1 MSKDAIRSIQ
11 SGLAAL
17 GFNPGAFDGLDGP
30 KTRAA
35 ALTYAQGKPATPA
48 PLSPQTSAMIYQG
61 AARHPVREIIVHCS
75 ATRPDW
81 YKSLSLNAKRDEI
94 RRWHTDPPPKG
105 NGWKDI
111 GYHWLID
118 RDGAVLSGR
127 PETVIG
133 SHVAGHNSGSIGIC
147 LIGGHGS
154 SESDPFL
161 RNFTAAQDVTL
172 RQLIAGISA
181 RTRIT
186 KVSGHNQYA
195 AKACPGFNVPAWVKE
210 A

>member
-1 MSKDAIRSIQ
+1 MSRDAIRSLQ
-11 SGLAAL
+11 AAL
-17 GFNPGAFDGLDGP
+17 IALGYAPGTVDGLDGP
-30 KTRAA
+30 RTRAA
-35 ALTYAQGKPATPA
+35 AVAYGQGKIAALPALQPITA
-48 PLSPQTSAMIYQG
+48 AILYQG
-61 AARHPVREIIVHCS
+61 AARHPVDEIIVHCS

-81 YKSLSLNAKRDEI
+81 YRSLSLQAKRDEI
-94 RRWHTDPPPKG
+94 RRWHLA
-105 NGWKDI
+105 NGWSDI

-172 RQLIAGISA
+172 RQLIAGVSA

-186 KVSGHNQYA
+186 KVSGHNEYA
-195 AKACPGFNVPAWVKE
+195 AKACPGFNVPAWFKE

>member
-1 MSKDAIRSIQ
+1 MSRDAIRSLQ
-11 SGLAAL
+11 AAL
-17 GFNPGAFDGLDGP
+17 TTLGYAPGAVDGLDGP

-35 ALTYAQGKPATPA
+35 ALAYGQGKIALPA
-48 PLSPQTSAMIYQG
+48 PLQPITAAILYQG
-61 AARHPVREIIVHCS
+61 TARHPVDEIIVHCS
-75 ATRPDW
+75 ATRPEW
-81 YKSLSLNAKRDEI
+81 FRGLSLQAKRDEI
-94 RRWHTDPPPKG
+94 RRWHLA
-105 NGWKDI
+105 NGWSDI

-195 AKACPGFNVPAWVKE
+195 ERACPGFNVPAWFKE